1 MGRAVSGSGK
11 TRRVALE
18 SSKPCV
24 FGHGHDLGVS
34 TSGEITGG
42 PARKMAISCPAFMN
56 DGNVE
61 KYAKGN
67 HTGWTYGFLMIRPQG
82 KDRVPSFDYV
92 SMRDLKGM

>member
-1 MGRAVSGSGK
+1 MG
-11 TRRVALE
+11 
-18 SSKPCV
+18 
-24 FGHGHDLGVS
+24 
-34 TSGEITGG
+34 
-42 PARKMAISCPAFMN
+42 ISCPAFMN